1 MRAIVW
7 ILVIVAGV
15 VLVSGV
21 VAAIG
26 NGRDHT
32 GETVRAPRW
41 AQDVCG
47 TTGSWE
53 GQIEGIRDE
62 VRDSNFAARQSD
74 GGSGDSVEQTISIRE
89 AVDRAIRA
97 TTDTLQEGLKRA
109 GIPDVSQGAQASQI
123 LINWANQTET
133 NLRIAKGLLK
143 EKPRSPAEAFANLVP
158 PATALAKSALDGR
171 AAFSKVRALDP
182 QLSSALDSSRNCREL
197 MKEAP

>member
-1 MRAIVW
+1 VRAIVW

-32 GETVRAPRW
+32 GDTVRAPRW

-53 GQIEGIRDE
+53 GQIEGIRNE
-62 VRDSNFAARQSD
+62 LRDSNFAARQSD
-74 GGSGDSVEQTISIRE
+74 GGSGDSVEQTISVRE

-109 GIPDVSQGAQASQI
+109 GIPDAPQGAQASQI
-123 LINWANQTET
+123 LLNWAHQTET
-133 NLRIAKGLLK
+133 NLRVAKGLLK
-143 EKPRSPAEAFANLVP
+143 EKPRSPAEALANLVP
-158 PATALAKSALDGR
+158 PATALARSALDGR
-171 AAFSKVRALDP
+171 AAFRKVSALDP
-182 QLSSALDSSRNCREL
+182 QLASALDSSRNCREL

>member
-7 ILVIVAGV
+7 ILVIIAGV

-26 NGRDHT
+26 NGHDHT
-32 GETVRAPRW
+32 GDTVRAPRW

-62 VRDSNFAARQSD
+62 LRDSNFAARQSD
-74 GGSGDSVEQTISIRE
+74 GATGDSVEQTISIRE

-97 TTDTLQEGLKRA
+97 TTDTLQEGLTRA
-109 GIPDVSQGAQASQI
+109 GIPDAPKGDQASKI
-123 LINWANQTET
+123 LLDWATQTET
-133 NLRIAKGLLK
+133 NLRLAKGLLK

-171 AAFSKVRALDP
+171 AAFRKVAALDP
-182 QLSSALDSSRNCREL
+182 RLSSALDSSRNCREL
-197 MKEAP
+197 RREAP